1 MTDKE
6 VMQMALD
13 CLLAWEKEEVYGWG
27 ETDHKC
33 VEALRAALTQ
43 PEPKYSDIV
52 SDGGYDP
59 RSKNEDYE
67 RGFVDGM
74 QEQMK
79 SSVDR
84 AVNNMPTKIFGPNL
98 KEILNSAG
106 FYQKE
111 WVGLTDE
118 EIREGNSESWVTTQ
132 AWQSACWW
140 AEAKLKDKNT

>member
-43 PEPKYSDIV
+43 PK
-52 SDGGYDP
+52 
-59 RSKNEDYE
+59 R
-67 RGFVDGM
+67 
-74 QEQMK
+74 
-79 SSVDR
+79 
-84 AVNNMPTKIFGPNL
+84 
-98 KEILNSAG
+98 
-106 FYQKE
+106 E

-118 EIREGNSESWVTTQ
+118 EVDAKTWDILIKR
-132 AWQSACWW
+132 SA
-140 AEAKLKDKNT
+140 ALNPVKDFAEIIEAKLKDKNT